1 MLKTKQKIKK
11 VIEELEEMLR
21 DEQRH
26 VESKITSGAPQSF
39 RDDMNG
45 CARGISLSTS
55 MAVRFLRKS
64 LFCKNKNDYITQ
76 ESKKGVSVVRIF
88 DEKRKTSKTTR

>member
-39 RDDMNG
+39 HFVM
-45 CARGISLSTS
+45 T
-55 MAVRFLRKS
+55 
-64 LFCKNKNDYITQ
+64 
-76 ESKKGVSVVRIF
+76 
-88 DEKRKTSKTTR
+88 